1 MKSLKNKFFVGLAAS
16 CLLTS
21 AGVYAQTSK
30 SAPSATTATAAVAAS
45 TAPMEHGKNMEKMHE
60 RMQAGMEK
68 HRAQLH
74 DKLKLTAQQEPAW
87 KTFTE
92 ATQPHHAAM
101 PDRQAEHKA
110 MMTMSTP
117 VRMEKMLER
126 AKDRLARMQQHLDAL
141 KTFYAV
147 LTPEQQKIFDESHA
161 RMHGAMKMRMQHRLQ
176 ERDQERLRDDR
187 QERMRS
193 RIPEGGLT
201 PPPGAK
207 KS

>member
-16 CLLTS
+16 CLLAS
-21 AGVYAQTSK
+21 AGAYAQS
-30 SAPSATTATAAVAAS
+30 TTPTPTTPA
-45 TAPMEHGKNMEKMHE
+45 APMEHGKNMEKMQQ

-87 KTFTE
+87 KTFTD
-92 ATQPHHAAM
+92 ATQSHHPTAM
-101 PDRQAEHKA
+101 QDRQAEHKA
-110 MMTMSTP
+110 MMAMSTP
-117 VRMEKMLER
+117 ARMEKMLEH
-126 AKDRLARMQQHLDAL
+126 AKNRLARMQQHLEAL

-161 RMHGAMKMRMQHRLQ
+161 RMHGAMKMPMQHRLQ
-176 ERDQERLRDDR
+176 ERLQEDR

-193 RIPEGGLT
+193 RMPEGGLT
-201 PPPGAK
+201 PLPAAK

>member
-1 MKSLKNKFFVGLAAS
+1 MKSLKNKFFVGLAAT
-16 CLLTS
+16 CLLAST
-21 AGVYAQTSK
+21 GVYAQTGN
-30 SAPSATTATAAVAAS
+30 ATS
-45 TAPMEHGKNMEKMHE
+45 TTPAAPMEHGKNMEKMQQ

-92 ATQPHHAAM
+92 ATQPHHPGAM
-101 PDRQAEHKA
+101 QDRQAEHKA
-110 MMTMSTP
+110 MMAMSTP
-117 VRMEKMLER
+117 ARMEKMLEH
-126 AKDRLARMQQHLDAL
+126 AKDRLSRMQHHLDAL

-147 LTPEQQKIFDESHA
+147 LTPEQQKIFDDSHA
-161 RMHGAMKMRMQHRLQ
+161 HMRGAMKMHTQERLQ
-176 ERDQERLRDDR
+176 ERLQEDR
-187 QERMRS
+187 QQRMRS
-193 RIPEGGLT
+193 RMPEGGLT